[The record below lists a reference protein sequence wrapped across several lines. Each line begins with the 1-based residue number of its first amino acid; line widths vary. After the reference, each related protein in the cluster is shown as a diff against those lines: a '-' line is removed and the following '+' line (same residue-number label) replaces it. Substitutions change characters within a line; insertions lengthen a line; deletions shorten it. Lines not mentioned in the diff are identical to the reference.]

1 MKKNSANITLLGGFI
16 AFFSFSLPW
25 QGNYTG
31 AHLANSGVATII
43 TSTLICMFV
52 IIGMSFSTLNKETS
66 WNTVSKFFVLITSCV
81 VWFIVIFFL
90 SMNFTEYSDIILKL
104 GLNIF
109 IFLFF
114 ILFLFGIIV
123 YITNRAVFLSYWK
136 TILALIFGG
145 GAILACMYIVPL
157 IAEYGINFI
166 VINFIG
172 ILTII
177 GISISRLFRAP
188 PYKFFSNLLLILCS
202 GIGLSI
208 FLIMFFGSNLYLEI
222 DGNSLDIPQFGL
234 FLMAIG
240 SITAIIGTLSHI
252 KHIDVQKIQEAQN
265 EIMDS

>member
-1 MKKNSANITLLGGFI
+1 MKKNSANITLYGGFI
-16 AFFSFSLPW
+16 SFFSFALPW

-43 TSTLICMFV
+43 TGTLICMFV
-52 IIGMSFSTLNKETS
+52 IIAMSFSTLNKETS
-66 WNTVSKFFVLITSCV
+66 WNTVSKLFVLITSCV
-81 VWFIVIFFL
+81 VLLIVIFFL
-90 SMNFTEYSDIILKL
+90 DRSFTKYSVIILRL

-109 IFLFF
+109 ILLF
-114 ILFLFGIIV
+114 ILLLFGIIV

-136 TILALIFGG
+136 TILALFFGG
-145 GAILACMYIVPL
+145 GAILACMYIVPF

-188 PYKFFSNLLLILCS
+188 PYKFFSNFLLILCS

-208 FLIMFFGSNLYLEI
+208 FLIMFFGSNLFLEI
-222 DGNSLDIPQFGL
+222 DGISLNIPQFGL

-240 SITAIIGTLSHI
+240 SIIAIVGTLSHI
-252 KHIDVQKIQEAQN
+252 KHVDVQKIQEEHN
-265 EIMDS
+265 EITDS